1 MSPLI
6 FEPLDRR
13 WLHLFGYQLALPR
26 EQDGVYYSGCMAALQ
41 GVGSYICNLTAVLI
55 EVVDYGLPGQSAWQ
69 GWIQPFGTY
78 LSRTY

>member
-13 WLHLFGYQLALPR
+13 WLHLVGYQLALLR
-26 EQDGVYYSGCMAALQ
+26 EQDEAYYSGCMAALQ

-55 EVVDYGLPGQSAWQ
+55 VDQKLPGQSAWQ
-69 GWIQPFGTY
+69 GCTRFFGIHVVT
-78 LSRTY
+78 S